1 MALSIALSLLV
12 SAHAAVEFD
21 RLTSF
26 PDIAKL
32 PGFAIYSGYL
42 TIDDTTGKAIHY
54 LFAES
59 QNNPKSDPVLLW
71 LNGGP
76 GCSSVKGF
84 LSENGPFVLEDWS
97 YNITANAYSW
107 NKLANVLY
115 FESPAP
121 VGYSRPGVP
130 QDMDYNDEKTAHEN
144 LLAVKKFFELYS
156 EFLSNEFY
164 IVGQSYAGIYV
175 PELTHKIY
183 KDNLAGGKVNLKGF
197 VIGNPVVSYA
207 TDCENA
213 FPEFGQSHAIVP
225 NYLYEQWVNLRC
237 SAYNDDRIKCADLKE
252 KMHEYLKGLYPYDVY
267 RECIEYGQGSFEK
280 FISKTTSNN
289 HNSPFKAVRETIC
302 DDEIYMTEY
311 MNRKDVREAFHV
323 DEVPWTKCSGN
334 LHYTKDFKKG
344 SIYLFNDGE
353 DGLLGKGLK
362 ILVYSG
368 DTDGVCPTSGTIK
381 WIRNLNRKVV
391 RDWRAWKVEGSH
403 LPSGYT
409 VKYDEF
415 SFLTIKGS
423 GHMCV
428 GWKKPQGFYMIKQ
441 FLQDKEF

>member
-12 SAHAAVEFD
+12 SANAAVESD

-26 PDIAKL
+26 PGIAKL

-42 TIDDTTGKAIHY
+42 TIDDSTGKAIHY

-59 QNNPKSDPVLLW
+59 QNNPKTDPVLLW

-76 GCSSVKGF
+76 GCSSVEGF

-107 NKLANVLY
+107 NKLANLLY

-130 QDMDYNDEKTAHEN
+130 QDIEYDDDKTSHEN
-144 LLAVKKFFELYS
+144 LLAVKKFFELYP
-156 EFLSNEFY
+156 EFLPNEFY
-164 IVGQSYAGIYV
+164 ISGESYAGVYV
-175 PELTHKIY
+175 PTLTHQIY

-197 VIGNPVVSYA
+197 AIGNPVVNWT
-207 TDCENA
+207 TDCDNA
-213 FPEFGQSHAIVP
+213 FPDFAHSHSMVP
-225 NYLYEQWVNLRC
+225 TDLYEQWVKLGC
-237 SAYNDDRIKCADLKE
+237 DAFTDDRIKCQLLMG
-252 KMHEYLKGLYPYDVY
+252 KMQEAYEGLNPYDVY
-267 RECIEYGQGSFEK
+267 RECIEYDHGSLEK
-280 FISKTTSNN
+280 FISKATSKKNL
-289 HNSPFKAVRETIC
+289 SPFRTVRQTVC
-302 DDEIYMTEY
+302 DDGIYMTEY

-323 DEVPWTKCSGN
+323 DEVAWTQCTDN
-334 LHYTKDFKKG
+334 LDYTQNLEKG
-344 SIYLFNDGE
+344 SIYLFNNGK

-362 ILVYSG
+362 ILIYSG

-381 WIRNLNRKVV
+381 WINNLNRKVV
-391 RDWRAWKVEGSH
+391 RDWRSWKVEGTN

-423 GHMCV
+423 GHMCI
-428 GWKKPQGFYMIKQ
+428 GWKRPQGFHMIKQ
-441 FLQDKEF
+441 FLEGKEF